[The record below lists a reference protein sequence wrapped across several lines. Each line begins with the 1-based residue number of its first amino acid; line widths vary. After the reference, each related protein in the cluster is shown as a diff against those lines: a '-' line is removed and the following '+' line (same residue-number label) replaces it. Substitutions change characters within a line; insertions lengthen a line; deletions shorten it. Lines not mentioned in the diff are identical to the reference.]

1 MICIST
7 LTWISLLGNFVS
19 AEAGSR
25 VLGSSRSPR
34 RVTTSEYEK
43 LGNKSEAEGSQRI
56 PDGVQSYENFLR
68 YRMQEDEMKA
78 LGEVLIAITTK
89 QLERCSL
96 VVAFD
101 SAYVETNVIRR
112 LITLPYI
119 KQVLHVTSSKD
130 LSSLIWESSDCRGY
144 FILMQEPGP
153 LFNFLETG
161 EEPWDYEGKYIF
173 VGLTKAQL
181 ERVTSSPRGKKTQHI
196 IGLIKYYMANIQESA
211 VLGKRGRTG
220 QQVAVHR
227 FTSNA
232 EIFPDKISNL
242 KGATISLITFGF
254 APHVLYGRGTGGQHA
269 GRDMQVAF
277 ALSRVLNFTLKL
289 LEPPRGELWGSKL
302 ENGTW
307 TGLVAALE
315 RNVGHIGMANIFL
328 SNNNDRTDVQGFT
341 RSYDADVSC
350 FMARTDPP
358 QPHWQSL
365 ALPFLEET
373 WLATFFGLLLFCVLL
388 YFTGRLSAIFG
399 KERGT
404 FQSLISSSLYTW
416 GIHFRVSLDQVPEM
430 APTRIMAVFL
440 GIYAM
445 ILTTAYCSNLTAFLT
460 IARPP
465 RSIETIKQLHGS
477 GQEILGMGYF
487 FRTSLSSSGNVYIKN
502 LAERY
507 HALSDFDEALSLLKG
522 GRGVFLESRKYLE
535 YLISTKFTVH
545 GVPQMRIMKE
555 CYAPYSIA
563 IATQK
568 HFPMKKSFDRA
579 IGWISE
585 SGLVRRWFL
594 DVLSLT
600 IQVDAGAKEMETAAE
615 NGDLNAKGVIPLGID
630 HMQGLFYILI
640 FSLTLSTLVFAVEIS
655 CCKG

>member
-1 MICIST
+1 MRNLETKVTPKEAIEY
-7 LTWISLLGNFVS
+7 LTESK
-19 AEAGSR
+19 
-25 VLGSSRSPR
+25 VLETYYAP
-34 RVTTSEYEK
+34 
-43 LGNKSEAEGSQRI
+43 
-56 PDGVQSYENFLR
+56 
-68 YRMQEDEMKA
+68 RMQEDEMTA
-78 LGEVLIAITTK
+78 LGDVLIAITTK
-89 QLERCSL
+89 QLKRCSL

-101 SAYVETNVIRR
+101 SAYEETSVIQR

-130 LSSLIWESSDCRGY
+130 LSSLIWESPDCRGY
-144 FILMQEPGP
+144 FILMQDPEP
-153 LFNFLETG
+153 LFSFLEAG

-196 IGLIKYYMANIQESA
+196 IGLVKGSSPEWLIYRNQLYWGNGVALAN
-211 VLGKRGRTG
+211 RWR
-220 QQVAVHR
+220 VHR

-242 KGATISLITFGF
+242 KGATITLITFGF
-254 APHVLYGRGTGGQHA
+254 APHVLYGRGKGGQHA

-277 ALSRVLNFTLKL
+277 ALSRVLNFTLEFR
-289 LEPPRGELWGSKL
+289 EPPPGELWGSKL

-328 SNNNDRTDVQGFT
+328 SNNNDRTDVQDFT
-341 RSYDADVSC
+341 RPYDADGSC

-399 KERGT
+399 EERGT

-430 APTRIMAVFL
+430 APTRIVAVFL
-440 GIYAM
+440 GVYAL

-465 RSIETIKQLHGS
+465 RSIETIKQLHAS
-477 GQEILGMGYF
+477 GQEVLGMGYF
-487 FRTSLSSSGNVYIKN
+487 FRTSLSSSGNVDIKS

-594 DVLSLT
+594 DVLSLNK
-600 IQVDAGAKEMETAAE
+600 QVAAGAKETETTAE
-615 NGDLNAKGVIPLGID
+615 NGDLDAKGVIPLGID
-630 HMQGLFYILI
+630 HMQGLFYILLL
-640 FSLTLSTLVFAVEIS
+640 SLTLSTLVFAVEIS
-655 CCKG
+655 CC